1 MANFRFGTGRFGYD
15 WFGILTG
22 ALSVLVNYIK
32 SLFTDK
38 TIESAMTVKSIYSV
52 MTVKDISDVTYQK
65 SCVSVMP
72 EREVVAIP

>member
-22 ALSVLVNYIK
+22 ALRVLVNYVK

-38 TIESAMTVKSIYSV
+38 TAESAMTVKSAHSA
-52 MTVKDISDVTYQK
+52 MADRDASDVTGRK
-65 SCVSVMP
+65 SCVSAMP
-72 EREVVAIP
+72 EREAVAIP